1 MQEDPVYD
9 FPEPVGELVGE
20 RRACPQ
26 RGSLKNISVL
36 DRLLLTHPVW
46 LQLSINSAT
55 ALHILQRE
63 PPGTFLVR
71 KSNTSQKK
79 VLCVRLADD
88 SVPSFVK
95 QFVLRE
101 VDSTFSLEKAAIGF
115 PDLFR
120 LIAFYCVSRDV
131 LPFPLELP
139 EAIVKASSHK
149 QLESISHM
157 GVEFWS
163 SQLNFRGP
171 RNGPPP
177 VEAAP
182 LPPSPTPEDCA
193 TPQESPTLFQEFC
206 PIQTRSPREL
216 NCGAAGQGALCFI
229 NPLFLQSHPA
239 LHKRHQFKRSLK
251 VRVSTENSSPL
262 SPPVA
267 PPPPPPLLA
276 KKNIKSKKVQRA
288 SGAVEARVEGE
299 GGTAPVQEDSDYLQ
313 PCLVLPVL
321 PQKTRVIPT
330 LSPTA
335 EEDYHVPLGL
345 LQGLAQEK
353 GGEEE
358 EGLLLEQ
365 RHAPS
370 LSELDSSSSLSSLEE
385 AEESSERIPLTR
397 GTSNP
402 SPPCTLPPRQP
413 VSVLRKLSAVF
424 VSFFVPEK
432 RVARLVEDLS
442 RDRRIAFGV
451 LVQDF
456 LRQQR
461 EVIKPQCQRSSVELL
476 QGIRF
481 FLSQA
486 KTFLLDC
493 GDLEPPIETMVPDD
507 EKDLVLEK
515 AMFRCVLK
523 PLKGQ
528 IDRTLQTL
536 HERDGSTQSMA
547 ESLAVARGKTPLE
560 CFGVRVGVPDAAGVE
575 KVRQKLALMRRAYSP
590 IDKVVLLLQVC
601 KLIYKAMTDNSGKE
615 FGADDFLPALS
626 YVIVQ
631 CNMPELSVEVEYM
644 MELLESSWL
653 TGEGGYYLTSV
664 YASLCLIQSQPEE
677 MPSSGLT
684 QGARD
689 SLKDWS
695 RRRSSQ
701 ALSQKKIQQQ
711 LRFVKVLFQ
720 DGESSWIKTLQWRAG
735 VSGEALTQLCAA
747 KFGVDDPGLYKL
759 YWRSE
764 GEIQALPAQA
774 QIQDLQGQGSSGT
787 PLIYQKA
794 KQDGLKTC
802 KLTREAAVD
811 LVESP

>member
-9 FPEPVGELVGE
+9 FPEPVGGEPVGE

-63 PPGTFLVR
+63 PPGIFLVR

-95 QFVLRE
+95 QFVIRE
-101 VDSTFSLEKAAIGF
+101 GDSTFSLERAAIGF

-177 VEAAP
+177 VEEAP

-229 NPLFLQSHPA
+229 NPLFLQSQPA
-239 LHKRHQFKRSLK
+239 LHKRLQFKRSLK
-251 VRVSTENSSPL
+251 VRVSTENSSSL

-276 KKNIKSKKVQRA
+276 KKNIKSKVQQASRA
-288 SGAVEARVEGE
+288 VEGE
-299 GGTAPVQEDSDYLQ
+299 RGTAPVQEDSDYLH
-313 PCLVLPVL
+313 PCLVLPFL
-321 PQKTRVIPT
+321 PQKTRVTPT

-335 EEDYHVPLGL
+335 EEDYHVPLAL
-345 LQGLAQEK
+345 LQGPAQEK
-353 GGEEE
+353 GGEEV
-358 EGLLLEQ
+358 GLLLEQ
-365 RHAPS
+365 RYAPS

-385 AEESSERIPLTR
+385 AEESSERPPLTR

-413 VSVLRKLSAVF
+413 VSVLRKLSAAF
-424 VSFFVPEK
+424 VSFFMPEK
-432 RVARLVEDLS
+432 HVARLVEDLS
-442 RDRRIAFGV
+442 RDRRTVFGV

-461 EVIKPQCQRSSVELL
+461 EAIKPQCQRSGVELL
-476 QGIRF
+476 QGIRL

-493 GDLEPPIETMVPDD
+493 GELEPPIETMVPDD

-528 IDRTLQTL
+528 IDRTLKTL

-590 IDKVVLLLQVC
+590 IDKVAVLLQVC
-601 KLIYKAMTDNSGKE
+601 KLIYKAMTDNSGQE

-684 QGARD
+684 QEARD

-695 RRRSSQ
+695 QRRSSQ
-701 ALSQKKIQQQ
+701 AQSQKNIQQQ
-711 LRFVKVLFQ
+711 LRCVKVLFQ
-720 DGESSWIKTLQWRAG
+720 DGESSWMKTLQWRAG

-747 KFGVDDPGLYKL
+747 KFGVDNPGLYKL

-764 GEIQALPAQA
+764 GEIQALPAQG
-774 QIQDLQGQGSSGT
+774 QIQDLQGQGTSGT
-787 PLIYQKA
+787 PLIYQLA
-794 KQDGLKTC
+794 NQDGLKTC
-802 KLTREAAVD
+802 KLTREEAVD
-811 LVESP
+811 LVESPGVSTR